1 MKRRDTPRRAPMLHL
16 PTLAPLCVLALA
28 MLLALPG
35 MARAAQPAPS
45 AAPSQEAAA
54 AQASPAPQAATAAH
68 DGKAAGAIAAQAP
81 ASMRA
86 GPAMAAQVL
95 APAPSS
101 AAPPASVIGPRCSG
115 TAPTP
120 GSLRLQLGK
129 STLMRLPEAVV
140 SRSIGNPSVV
150 QAMLVAP
157 DTLYVVGVD
166 IGSTNMIVQ
175 GKSGLCSVIEV
186 AVGMDTAGLRA
197 ALAELLPDEQHIRI
211 SSAADALVLS
221 GSVADAAALST
232 ALDVAAA
239 FVRRPAQAL
248 NAHRDAAGTGTPALS
263 MALSGAMSGASPAAG
278 AAGGASGGGSRIIN
292 LLTVSAPQQVML
304 EVKIAEVSK
313 TLLDQL
319 QASATLHASSG
330 SWTTTLLSNFLTGTL
345 TSGLGLVKSNGNQFN
360 LQAQKQDGLVRMLAE
375 PTVMAISG
383 QEGSFL
389 AGGKIF
395 VPVAQDNNKV
405 TLEEKE
411 FGVGLHFTPTV
422 LAGGRI
428 NLRVAPE
435 VSEVSRQGIGISAQ
449 GFAGGAILPLITT
462 RRAATTVQ
470 LYDGQSFAI
479 GGLINS
485 EQTTNMSALP
495 VLGEIPILGALF
507 RSTDFQHDRTELLF
521 VVTVHLVKPLPPG
534 YALPT
539 DSLTLPTRA
548 ELFLGGRMEGRP
560 AAVPP
565 SATVPASASPLP
577 HDFEL
582 K

>member
-1 MKRRDTPRRAPMLHL
+1 MSTSGP
-16 PTLAPLCVLALA
+16 
-28 MLLALPG
+28 
-35 MARAAQPAPS
+35 
-45 AAPSQEAAA
+45 AAA
-54 AQASPAPQAATAAH
+54 
-68 DGKAAGAIAAQAP
+68 
-81 ASMRA
+81 
-86 GPAMAAQVL
+86 
-95 APAPSS
+95 
-101 AAPPASVIGPRCSG
+101 SVNGPRCSG
-115 TAPTP
+115 TAAPP
-120 GSLRLQLGK
+120 GSLHLQLGK
-129 STLMRLPEAVV
+129 STLMRLPETVL
-140 SRSIGNPSVV
+140 SRSIGNPAVV

-175 GKSGLCSVIEV
+175 GKSGLCSVVEV

-221 GSVADAAALST
+221 GSVADATALST
-232 ALDVAAA
+232 ALDIAAA
-239 FVRRPAQAL
+239 FVRHPAQAI
-248 NAHRDAAGTGTPALS
+248 NAHRDAGTAAAGVLPALPV
-263 MALSGAMSGASPAAG
+263 ASPA
-278 AAGGASGGGSRIIN
+278 AAGGASGSSNRIIN
-292 LLTVSAPQQVML
+292 LLAVSAPQQVML

-319 QASATLHASSG
+319 EAGATLRATTG

-345 TSGLGLVKSNGNQFN
+345 PSGLGLIKSNGNQFN

-405 TLEEKE
+405 TLEERE

-422 LAGGRI
+422 LAGGRV
-428 NLRVAPE
+428 NLKVAPE

-449 GFAGGAILPLITT
+449 GFTGGTILPLITT
-462 RRAATTVQ
+462 RRASTTVQ

-495 VLGEIPILGALF
+495 VLGEIPVLGALF

-521 VVTVHLVKPLPPG
+521 VVTVHLVKPLPPD

-539 DSLTLPTRA
+539 DGLTLPTRA
-548 ELFLGGRMEGRP
+548 ELFLGGRMEGQPVVP
-560 AAVPP
+560 AAGAAPQPVPE
-565 SATVPASASPLP
+565 
-577 HDFEL
+577 FEL